1 MPGFSRRP
9 LAVVIC
15 CLFAGTQL
23 GHAAIDVERAAGSA
37 VPASEVVAAPL
48 LLAANDPPLNLR
60 KERRFNL
67 LKKKRPSAEPLVPNI
82 LPAAETTPATV
93 KQDDSYPLFIIAD
106 QIEGLANDVSVAEG
120 NVELRKVDT
129 LIYADRLTYHP
140 LEDEVEATG
149 NVRLLQDGAEMTG
162 PHLKMRMA
170 EQIGSAEQVT
180 YHIVRDVPSR
190 FYAPQ
195 QTVVSVA
202 SSNATNSG
210 APMMM
215 NVANSYGL
223 PTQLPPPRLSEANGY
238 AERVDFEGE
247 NQMTLFDNTY
257 STCKPGSADWYLK
270 TSETH
275 LDYDD
280 SVGTA
285 KNATLW
291 FAGAPILYTPLAS
304 FPLNNQRRSGIL
316 HPHLSTSTRSGLD
329 FTVPYYFN
337 LAPNY
342 DLTLSPR
349 FLSKRGFQ
357 LGADARYASHHYDG
371 QARVEYMPDDEMFGR
386 SRYAYR
392 LDHRQNLGRGFS
404 TTINWNGVSD
414 DYYWQ
419 DLSSRLL
426 QTSQVQLPRQVVLGY
441 TPAPWLQTSM
451 QVLRY
456 QTLQIDPNNPISRPY
471 FLEPQLNM
479 LAYKPNVFKMDVS
492 AIGQFSRFTHVDAGK
507 VQGDRMVLYPQ
518 LSLPIVHPAFQITPK
533 VGLHLSKYSLDEQAS
548 GLPNTF
554 SRALPT
560 FSLDSTVVFEREGN
574 WFGKDYIQTLEPR
587 LYYVNIPYK
596 DQSNIPLFDTGL
608 SDFNFAQIF
617 SENRYSGYDRI
628 NDANQLTA
636 ALTTRL
642 LDGTTGVER
651 FKAMLGQRYYF
662 KPQRVAIPGETTR
675 QDDFSNIV
683 AAFNGLIAPKTYA
696 DVAWE
701 YNYRDNVSER
711 FSAGTR
717 FQPEYG
723 KVLSASY
730 RYTRDALTGASTVD
744 QVDFAGQWPISAR
757 WYAVGRYNYS
767 LRDNKAL
774 EVIAGLEYNASCWSA
789 RMVVQRLGAIAGTPN
804 DSLFFQLELNDFGS
818 IGANPIGLLRRSI
831 PGYGKIN
838 ELPTSS
844 NLLTP

>member
-1 MPGFSRRP
+1 
-9 LAVVIC
+9 
-15 CLFAGTQL
+15 
-23 GHAAIDVERAAGSA
+23 
-37 VPASEVVAAPL
+37 
-48 LLAANDPPLNLR
+48 
-60 KERRFNL
+60 
-67 LKKKRPSAEPLVPNI
+67 
-82 LPAAETTPATV
+82 
-93 KQDDSYPLFIIAD
+93 
-106 QIEGLANDVSVAEG
+106 
-120 NVELRKVDT
+120 
-129 LIYADRLTYHP
+129 
-140 LEDEVEATG
+140 
-149 NVRLLQDGAEMTG
+149 
-162 PHLKMRMA
+162 
-170 EQIGSAEQVT
+170 
-180 YHIVRDVPSR
+180 
-190 FYAPQ
+190 
-195 QTVVSVA
+195 
-202 SSNATNSG
+202 
-210 APMMM
+210 
-215 NVANSYGL
+215 
-223 PTQLPPPRLSEANGY
+223 
-238 AERVDFEGE
+238 
-247 NQMTLFDNTY
+247 MTLFDNTY

-316 HPHLSTSTRSGLD
+316 HPRWTTSTRSGLD
-329 FTVPYYFN
+329 FTVPYYLN

-342 DLTLSPR
+342 DLTLAPR

-371 QARVEYMPDDEMFGR
+371 QARVEYMPNDEMFGR

-419 DLSSRLL
+419 DLTSRLL
-426 QTSQVQLPRQVVLGY
+426 QTSQVQLPRQVELGY
-441 TPAPWLQTSM
+441 SPAPWLQTSM

-479 LAYKPNVFKMDVS
+479 LAYKPNVFKIDVS
-492 AIGQFSRFTHVDAGK
+492 AIGQFSRFTHVDAAK

-596 DQSNIPLFDTGL
+596 DQSQIPLFDTGL

-636 ALTTRL
+636 GPDHALARWRNRCRALQGHARPAL
-642 LDGTTGVER
+642 LLQAAARIDSPVKRRAQVISPISSRPSTAWSLPRPMPIVGLGIQLPR
-651 FKAMLGQRYYF
+651 QRQRAFCRRSPFPARIRQGALGQ
-662 KPQRVAIPGETTR
+662 
-675 QDDFSNIV
+675 
-683 AAFNGLIAPKTYA
+683 
-696 DVAWE
+696 
-701 YNYRDNVSER
+701 
-711 FSAGTR
+711 
-717 FQPEYG
+717 
-723 KVLSASY
+723 
-730 RYTRDALTGASTVD
+730 
-744 QVDFAGQWPISAR
+744 
-757 WYAVGRYNYS
+757 
-767 LRDNKAL
+767 
-774 EVIAGLEYNASCWSA
+774 
-789 RMVVQRLGAIAGTPN
+789 
-804 DSLFFQLELNDFGS
+804 
-818 IGANPIGLLRRSI
+818 
-831 PGYGKIN
+831 
-838 ELPTSS
+838 LP
-844 NLLTP
+844 LHP